1 MKKTRFTER
10 QILSVL
16 QEMEARISVT
26 DLTKKHGV
34 SSATIYNWRA
44 KFGGMT
50 ESELKKLRQ
59 LEQEN
64 RRLKHMYSEL
74 SIYHAIL
81 KDVISKKL

>member
-16 QEMEARISVT
+16 QEMEAGISVT
-26 DLTKKHGV
+26 DLTRKHGV

-74 SIYHAIL
+74 SIDHAIL